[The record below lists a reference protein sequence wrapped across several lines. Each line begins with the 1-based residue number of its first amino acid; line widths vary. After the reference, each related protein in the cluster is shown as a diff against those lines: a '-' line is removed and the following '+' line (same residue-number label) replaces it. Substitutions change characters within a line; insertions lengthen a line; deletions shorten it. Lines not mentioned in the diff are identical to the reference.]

1 MLNREKFATEIL
13 DIVCDGE
20 DVAVVDGKPRRCT
33 GTPCDT
39 CELRGNCTKRFKHW
53 ANSEYVEPQ
62 FDWSKV
68 PVDTPI
74 LVKGSGDTRFIR
86 RYFAK
91 FENGVVYA
99 WDAGR
104 TSWSDGTRMTNWE
117 CAKLAE
123 SEESHD

>member
-1 MLNREKFATEIL
+1 MLNREKYATEIL
-13 DIVCDGE
+13 DIACSGDGLGLR
-20 DVAVVDGKPRRCT
+20 DGKLVACSSID
-33 GTPCDT
+33 CSK
-39 CELRGNCTKRFKHW
+39 CEFNSASHSCSKRTREW
-53 ANSEYVEPQ
+53 ANSECVEPSV
-62 FDWSKV
+62 DWSKV

-74 LVKGSGDTRFIR
+74 LVKDSGDTCFIR

-99 WDAGR
+99 WSDGR

-123 SEESHD
+123 SEG